1 MDGWVFAENFAP
13 VPPIHSPRPGHSHQ
27 FPLGTFAQVV
37 RLPPQPAPPRRP
49 QPTAK
54 QEGAEDKEG
63 TNEDQNNGDDTSKL
77 TVIVPRQ
84 AYAPGIRPLVATPTG
99 PMPGLMSPRG
109 MPHCTY
115 FPSPFISPYRYVV
128 THKESPDNNHLSSTF
143 PLLFCIHTQMPCLTN
158 TLMNPQ
164 CMMTFSTFVNM
175 LVAFTTE
182 ARSVMARHAST
193 TTMTLCPTRAVSVP
207 LTVTWATTSDADV
220 R

>member
-109 MPHCTY
+109 MPHY
-115 FPSPFISPYRYVV
+115 ALPYEHPDEPSVYDDFFHIRKHAGRIHHRGKKRDGPSRQYNNYDFMPYSGRVRAANRDMGHHFRRGREVDVMYPMPRKVFRY
-128 THKESPDNNHLSSTF
+128 
-143 PLLFCIHTQMPCLTN
+143 
-158 TLMNPQ
+158 
-164 CMMTFSTFVNM
+164 
-175 LVAFTTE
+175 
-182 ARSVMARHAST
+182 
-193 TTMTLCPTRAVSVP
+193 
-207 LTVTWATTSDADV
+207 
-220 R
+220 